1 MCYISSDNYHLVKS
15 PQNRYDFKAKT
26 LSHSQKKAD
35 KFVNCTELLEIW
47 FQSSSGE
54 TVTSLV
60 SVSPALPKKER
71 RYKKKRSKDN
81 LEEVPPEIPVKGK
94 QERPGAHTAILLLV
108 CFFCLFVFM
117 CFYF

>member
-26 LSHSQKKAD
+26 VSHRQESQHISI
-35 KFVNCTELLEIW
+35 NCTELLEIW

-71 RYKKKRSKDN
+71 RYKKKRNKDHP
-81 LEEVPPEIPVKGK
+81 EEVPPEIPVKGN
-94 QERPGAHTAILLLV
+94 QECPGVFTTILLLV
-108 CFFCLFVFM
+108 C
-117 CFYF
+117 